1 MYFGM
6 SLTMNELFNNEHTQS
21 IKGCT
26 PENETFKSRHQE
38 SSGWEQGK
46 SRAQVATNLAEHDG
60 SNFEAR
66 NKEPTSLS

>member
-1 MYFGM
+1 MNFRM
-6 SLTMNELFNNEHTQS
+6 SLTMNELFNYEHTQS
-21 IKGCT
+21 VESCT
-26 PENETFKSRHQE
+26 PEKETFKRRHE
-38 SSGWEQGK
+38 SNGWEQGK